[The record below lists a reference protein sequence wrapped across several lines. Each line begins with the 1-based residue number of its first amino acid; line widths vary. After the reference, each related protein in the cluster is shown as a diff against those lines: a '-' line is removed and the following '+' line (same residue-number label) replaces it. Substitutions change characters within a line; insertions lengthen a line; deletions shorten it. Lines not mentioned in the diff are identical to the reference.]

1 MSTTLLLLLLPI
13 IVFISLYFVKKQSK
27 FIHFAL
33 VGISMAVLLASEYV
47 HFDKSHSLTLIL
59 LMVLFG
65 NFYRNYRKSI

>member
-1 MSTTLLLLLLPI
+1 MSTTLLFLLLPV
-13 IVFISLYFVKKQSK
+13 VFIAMYLLRKTNN
-27 FIHFAL
+27 FIHFVL

>member
-1 MSTTLLLLLLPI
+1 MSTTLLFLLLPV
-13 IVFISLYFVKKQSK
+13 VFIVMYLLKKTNN

-33 VGISMAVLLASEYV
+33 VGISMAVLLATEYV

-59 LMVLFG
+59 LLVLFG

>member
-1 MSTTLLLLLLPI
+1 MTATLLFLLLPV
-13 IVFISLYFVKKQSK
+13 VFIAMYLLKKTNK

-33 VGISMAVLLASEYV
+33 VGISMAVLLATEYV
-47 HFDKSHSLTLIL
+47 HFDKSHSFTLIL